1 MRRSTA
7 AAIGTLTGAALI
19 VGVRL
24 SVQPPAAPAAAPPS
38 LDLADSKPSAGAS
51 KKPAASSTAK
61 PPAAK
66 PPAAKKGPF
75 KDGVYKG
82 DSAKYA
88 YGAIQVQIKVEG
100 GQVAAADATYP
111 VAQDSGTINPPAIA
125 KLKQE
130 TVGAK
135 TAKDL
140 DAVSGASLTTE
151 AYRNSLQSALDAAKA

>member
-38 LDLADSKPSAGAS
+38 LDLAKEQPSVKPTSKPAS
-51 KKPAASSTAK
+51 KKPAANEAK
-61 PPAAK
+61 KPAA
-66 PPAAKKGPF
+66 PKGPF

-100 GQVAAADATYP
+100 GQVTAADATYP

>member
-38 LDLADSKPSAGAS
+38 LDLADSTPSPKPSSAAS
-51 KKPAASSTAK
+51 KK
-61 PPAAK
+61 PAAK

-100 GQVAAADATYP
+100 GQVAAA
-111 VAQDSGTINPPAIA
+111 
-125 KLKQE
+125 
-130 TVGAK
+130 
-135 TAKDL
+135 
-140 DAVSGASLTTE
+140 
-151 AYRNSLQSALDAAKA
+151 

>member
-38 LDLADSKPSAGAS
+38 LDLADSTPSAAPTP
-51 KKPAASSTAK
+51 KKPAAPAPK
-61 PPAAK
+61 KPAAR
-66 PPAAKKGPF
+66 KGPF

-82 DSAKYA
+82 DPAKYA

-135 TAKDL
+135 TAKEL

>member
-38 LDLADSKPSAGAS
+38 LDLADSKPSAAPPAPKKPVS
-51 KKPAASSTAK
+51 KKPAA
-61 PPAAK
+61 P
-66 PPAAKKGPF
+66 KGPF

-82 DSAKYA
+82 DPAKYA

-100 GQVAAADATYP
+100 GQVSAADATYP

-135 TAKDL
+135 SAKDL